1 MSGIEEMASR
11 YIEYKQALGFDFAG
25 EAQRLRAFAAFL
37 GGDDATEE
45 SALAWACSGAGHP
58 RSYQAQR
65 YETVRRFSGFA
76 HALTPAFPAMRP
88 GLLGRTSDRV
98 VPYIYSE
105 EDACLLMRAALSEG
119 SPDGLRGEGL
129 SFLIGLMWSCGL
141 RIGEALGL
149 EDADFD
155 AHAGTLAVRDSKFG
169 SSRTI
174 PVSPGTAERI
184 AGYVEGRSG
193 KAGGRADRL
202 GRRKAAQQGLCGRH
216 VLGDPLD
223 AHREGRG
230 LLRKEAAPARPAPF
244 VLRVDP
250 AALAC
255 GRRGCERDDAL
266 PLGLCRAPQ
275 ALGYL
280 LVSDRR
286 PRAHGSGGR
295 LVPPRDADGGGPGM
309 KDILPQL
316 LKGFFLQW
324 MAAGRQLSPET
335 VASYRDAFS
344 LMLRWFR
351 DERGTDASEVGM
363 DDLTAENVEEFL
375 LYLAERRGNS
385 AQTVNCRLAAIK
397 AFCSYAAY
405 RAPER
410 LAEMKRISDIPRR
423 TEKRREVGYLTQE
436 EVGWLL
442 DACDAASR
450 RGQEDHLLLSL
461 LFSTGARISEA
472 VALRMRSFERR
483 GGRLSVH
490 LAGKGRKERTLPLW
504 PEVAGE
510 VTAFAEERQLG
521 ADDFVFPG
529 RNVEHLSRSGARSR
543 IDAAVRRASEL
554 HPALAGKRITPH
566 VFRHSCAMAMLESG
580 VDLSTIAIWLGHES
594 VQTTHRYMVASMSRK
609 EDALARVHPDSRQ
622 ESGCRRYRAQGD
634 ILSFLES
641 L

>member
-1 MSGIEEMASR
+1 
-11 YIEYKQALGFDFAG
+11 
-25 EAQRLRAFAAFL
+25 
-37 GGDDATEE
+37 
-45 SALAWACSGAGHP
+45 
-58 RSYQAQR
+58 
-65 YETVRRFSGFA
+65 
-76 HALTPAFPAMRP
+76 
-88 GLLGRTSDRV
+88 
-98 VPYIYSE
+98 
-105 EDACLLMRAALSEG
+105 
-119 SPDGLRGEGL
+119 
-129 SFLIGLMWSCGL
+129 
-141 RIGEALGL
+141 
-149 EDADFD
+149 
-155 AHAGTLAVRDSKFG
+155 
-169 SSRTI
+169 
-174 PVSPGTAERI
+174 
-184 AGYVEGRSG
+184 
-193 KAGGRADRL
+193 
-202 GRRKAAQQGLCGRH
+202 
-216 VLGDPLD
+216 
-223 AHREGRG
+223 
-230 LLRKEAAPARPAPF
+230 
-244 VLRVDP
+244 
-250 AALAC
+250 
-255 GRRGCERDDAL
+255 
-266 PLGLCRAPQ
+266 
-275 ALGYL
+275 
-280 LVSDRR
+280 
-286 PRAHGSGGR
+286 
-295 LVPPRDADGGGPGM
+295 M

-566 VFRHSCAMAMLESG
+566 VFRHTHISLLAAAG
-580 VDLSTIAIWLGHES
+580 VPLHEIMERVGQIDDSTTKRVYLHITKERKHAAS
-594 VQTTHRYMVASMSRK
+594 RVFDDYMT
-609 EDALARVHPDSRQ
+609 
-622 ESGCRRYRAQGD
+622 G
-634 ILSFLES
+634 ES

>member
-1 MSGIEEMASR
+1 
-11 YIEYKQALGFDFAG
+11 
-25 EAQRLRAFAAFL
+25 
-37 GGDDATEE
+37 
-45 SALAWACSGAGHP
+45 
-58 RSYQAQR
+58 
-65 YETVRRFSGFA
+65 
-76 HALTPAFPAMRP
+76 
-88 GLLGRTSDRV
+88 
-98 VPYIYSE
+98 
-105 EDACLLMRAALSEG
+105 
-119 SPDGLRGEGL
+119 
-129 SFLIGLMWSCGL
+129 
-141 RIGEALGL
+141 
-149 EDADFD
+149 
-155 AHAGTLAVRDSKFG
+155 
-169 SSRTI
+169 
-174 PVSPGTAERI
+174 
-184 AGYVEGRSG
+184 
-193 KAGGRADRL
+193 
-202 GRRKAAQQGLCGRH
+202 
-216 VLGDPLD
+216 
-223 AHREGRG
+223 
-230 LLRKEAAPARPAPF
+230 
-244 VLRVDP
+244 
-250 AALAC
+250 
-255 GRRGCERDDAL
+255 
-266 PLGLCRAPQ
+266 
-275 ALGYL
+275 
-280 LVSDRR
+280 
-286 PRAHGSGGR
+286 
-295 LVPPRDADGGGPGM
+295 M

-521 ADDFVFPG
+521 ADAFVFPG

-609 EDALARVHPDSRQ
+609 EDALAKVHPDSRQ

>member
-1 MSGIEEMASR
+1 MSKITTSLLQEMVQAAATR
-11 YIEYKQALGFDFAG
+11 LGKQAEYVNSLNVFPVPDGDTGTNMGMTMDNGAKAVADQSASTVGEVGQILSKGLLMGARGNSGVITSQLFRGFGQSIKDKTELDGQDLAHAFQAG
-25 EAQRLRAFAAFL
+25 VEVAYKAVMKPVEGTILTVSRARSRGCRLRCACRDPCCKGFQVRIVQDDPGIAGHRRAHRRIRRGAQR
-37 GGDDATEE
+37 
-45 SALAWACSGAGHP
+45 
-58 RSYQAQR
+58 
-65 YETVRRFSGFA
+65 
-76 HALTPAFPAMRP
+76 
-88 GLLGRTSDRV
+88 
-98 VPYIYSE
+98 
-105 EDACLLMRAALSEG
+105 
-119 SPDGLRGEGL
+119 
-129 SFLIGLMWSCGL
+129 
-141 RIGEALGL
+141 
-149 EDADFD
+149 
-155 AHAGTLAVRDSKFG
+155 
-169 SSRTI
+169 
-174 PVSPGTAERI
+174 
-184 AGYVEGRSG
+184 EGRRQGSG
-193 KAGGRADRL
+193 PDDRL

-410 LAEMKRISDIPRR
+410 LAEMKRISDIP
-423 TEKRREVGYLTQE
+423 
-436 EVGWLL
+436 
-442 DACDAASR
+442 
-450 RGQEDHLLLSL
+450 
-461 LFSTGARISEA
+461 
-472 VALRMRSFERR
+472 
-483 GGRLSVH
+483 
-490 LAGKGRKERTLPLW
+490 
-504 PEVAGE
+504 
-510 VTAFAEERQLG
+510 
-521 ADDFVFPG
+521 
-529 RNVEHLSRSGARSR
+529 
-543 IDAAVRRASEL
+543 
-554 HPALAGKRITPH
+554 
-566 VFRHSCAMAMLESG
+566 
-580 VDLSTIAIWLGHES
+580 
-594 VQTTHRYMVASMSRK
+594 
-609 EDALARVHPDSRQ
+609 
-622 ESGCRRYRAQGD
+622 
-634 ILSFLES
+634 
-641 L
+641 